1 MGYIYKITNTL
12 NNKIYIGQTVKSV
25 QKRFTQH
32 KNNSNKEYFS
42 QIVLYKAF
50 NKYGIENFICEEIEE
65 VPNEKLDE
73 REKYCWNGMASMRPC
88 DGILVLWNEYY
99 DSYFDGYNSTLG
111 GRATQLYN
119 WDVEDIIE
127 RYLNLKSARAVA
139 KEIGCDHSTI
149 DRILNESGVKRFT
162 VSQQQSKPLY
172 FKKGEELH
180 RFETTRDAA
189 MWLIDNKIT
198 KMTNPNSVRQ
208 EITNRILNNKKYFGF
223 EVYYESKI

>member
-12 NNKIYIGQTVKSV
+12 NDKVYIGQTIKTV

-50 NKYGIENFICEEIEE
+50 NKYGIENFVCEEIEE
-65 VPNEKLDE
+65 VPNDKLDE
-73 REKYCWNGMASMRPC
+73 REKYW
-88 DGILVLWNEYY
+88 IEYY
-99 DSYFDGYNSTLG
+99 DSYFNGYNSTLG

-119 WDVEDIIE
+119 WDTDDIIE
-127 RYLNLKSARAVA
+127 KYMILKSARAVA

-149 DRILNESGVKRFT
+149 DRILNENGVKRFT
-162 VSQQQSKPLY
+162 PSQQQSKPLY
-172 FKKGEELH
+172 FKKKDEIH
-180 RFETTRDAA
+180 HFETTREAA
-189 MWLIDNKIT
+189 EWLIENGIT
-198 KMTNPNSVRQ
+198 KMTNPNLVRQ
-208 EITNRILNNKKYFGF
+208 EITNRIRNNKKYFGF

>member
-12 NNKIYIGQTVKSV
+12 NDKVYIGQTIKTV
-25 QKRFTQH
+25 QKRFAQH

-65 VPNEKLDE
+65 VPNDKLDE
-73 REKYCWNGMASMRPC
+73 REKYW
-88 DGILVLWNEYY
+88 IEYY
-99 DSYFDGYNSTLG
+99 DSYFNGYNSTLG

-119 WDVEDIIE
+119 WDTDDIIE
-127 RYLNLKSARAVA
+127 KYMILKSARAVA

-149 DRILNESGVKRFT
+149 DRILNENGVKRFT
-162 VSQQQSKPLY
+162 PSQQQSKPLY
-172 FKKGEELH
+172 FKKKDEIH
-180 RFETTRDAA
+180 YFETTREAA
-189 MWLIDNKIT
+189 EWLIENGIT
-198 KMTNPNSVRQ
+198 KMTNPNLVRQ
-208 EITNRILNNKKYFGF
+208 EITSRIRNNKKYFGF

>member
-12 NNKIYIGQTVKSV
+12 NDKVYIGQTIKTV

-65 VPNEKLDE
+65 VPNDKLDE
-73 REKYCWNGMASMRPC
+73 REKYW
-88 DGILVLWNEYY
+88 IEYY
-99 DSYFDGYNSTLG
+99 DSYFNGYNSTLG
-111 GRATQLYN
+111 GRTTQLYN
-119 WDVEDIIE
+119 WDTDDIIE
-127 RYLNLKSARAVA
+127 KYMILKSARSVA

-149 DRILNESGVKRFT
+149 DRILNENGVKRFT
-162 VSQQQSKPLY
+162 PSQQQSKPLY
-172 FKKGEELH
+172 FKKKDEIH
-180 RFETTRDAA
+180 HFETTREAA
-189 MWLIDNKIT
+189 EWLIENGIT
-198 KMTNPNSVRQ
+198 KMTNPNLVRQ
-208 EITNRILNNKKYFGF
+208 EITSRIRNNKKYFGF

>member
-12 NNKIYIGQTVKSV
+12 NNKVYIGQTIKTV

-65 VPNEKLDE
+65 VPNDKLDE
-73 REKYCWNGMASMRPC
+73 REKYW
-88 DGILVLWNEYY
+88 IEYY
-99 DSYFDGYNSTLG
+99 DSYFNGYNSTLG

-119 WDVEDIIE
+119 WDTDDIIE
-127 RYLNLKSARAVA
+127 KYMILKSARAVA

-149 DRILNESGVKRFT
+149 DRILNENGVKRFT
-162 VSQQQSKPLY
+162 PSQQQSKPLY
-172 FKKGEELH
+172 FKKKDEIH
-180 RFETTRDAA
+180 HFETTREAA
-189 MWLIDNKIT
+189 EWLIENGIT
-198 KMTNPNSVRQ
+198 KMTNPNLVRQ
-208 EITNRILNNKKYFGF
+208 EITSRIRNNKKYFGF
-223 EVYYESKI
+223 EVYYESKIQSTPPVMVDKVF

>member
-12 NNKIYIGQTVKSV
+12 NDKIYIGQTIKTV

-65 VPNEKLDE
+65 IPNDKLDE
-73 REKYCWNGMASMRPC
+73 REKYW
-88 DGILVLWNEYY
+88 IEYY
-99 DSYFDGYNSTLG
+99 DSYFNGYNSTLG

-119 WDVEDIIE
+119 WDTDDIIE
-127 RYLNLKSARAVA
+127 KYMILKSARAVA

-149 DRILNESGVKRFT
+149 DRILNENGVKRFT
-162 VSQQQSKPLY
+162 PSQQQSKPLY
-172 FKKGEELH
+172 FKKKDEIH
-180 RFETTRDAA
+180 HFETTREAA
-189 MWLIDNKIT
+189 EWLIENGIT
-198 KMTNPNSVRQ
+198 KMTNPNLVRQ
-208 EITNRILNNKKYFGF
+208 EITSRIRNNKKYFGF

>member
-12 NNKIYIGQTVKSV
+12 NDKVYIGQTIKTV

-73 REKYCWNGMASMRPC
+73 REKYW
-88 DGILVLWNEYY
+88 IEYY
-99 DSYFDGYNSTLG
+99 DSYFNGYNSTLG

-119 WDVEDIIE
+119 WDTDDIIE
-127 RYLNLKSARAVA
+127 KYMILKSARAVA

-149 DRILNESGVKRFT
+149 DRILNENGVKRFT
-162 VSQQQSKPLY
+162 PSQQQSKPLY
-172 FKKGEELH
+172 FKKKDEIH
-180 RFETTRDAA
+180 HFETTREAA
-189 MWLIDNKIT
+189 EWLIENGIT
-198 KMTNPNSVRQ
+198 KMTNPNLVRQ
-208 EITNRILNNKKYFGF
+208 EITSRIRNNKKYFGF
-223 EVYYESKI
+223 EIYYESKI

>member
-12 NNKIYIGQTVKSV
+12 NDKVYIGQTIKTV

-65 VPNEKLDE
+65 VPNDKLDE
-73 REKYCWNGMASMRPC
+73 REKYW
-88 DGILVLWNEYY
+88 IEYY
-99 DSYFDGYNSTLG
+99 DSYFNGYNSTLG

-119 WDVEDIIE
+119 WDTDDIIE
-127 RYLNLKSARAVA
+127 KYMILKSARAVA

-149 DRILNESGVKRFT
+149 DRILNENGVKRFT
-162 VSQQQSKPLY
+162 HSQQQSKPLY
-172 FKKGEELH
+172 FKKKDEIH
-180 RFETTRDAA
+180 HFETTREAA
-189 MWLIDNKIT
+189 EWLIENGIT
-198 KMTNPNSVRQ
+198 KMTNPNLVRQ
-208 EITNRILNNKKYFGF
+208 EITSRIRNNKKYFGF